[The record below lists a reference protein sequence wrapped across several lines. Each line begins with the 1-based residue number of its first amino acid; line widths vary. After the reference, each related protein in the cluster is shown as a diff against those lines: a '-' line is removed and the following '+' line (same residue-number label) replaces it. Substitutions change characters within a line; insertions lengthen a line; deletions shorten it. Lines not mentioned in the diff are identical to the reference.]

1 MRTEIKDF
9 KKVAVEM
16 TRLLNKDVNITLFV
30 QKYEGDNVLVG
41 CQYFFFCMDVKTF
54 NRNFAEAEKHG
65 RYKNPFV
72 PIYNEESYVI
82 RNKYQEPSY
91 ETLHNTLDEVYRQ
104 YFTDDGEH
112 ELANVERTVI
122 RLNQHLWYDGNKHLD
137 VFKRADG
144 RLVCVNCDYTELVA
158 STPYEN
164 YNIVAIANLEECE
177 VKYQPICY
185 RVHSEEHKYHGALV
199 LPTNT
204 NAKEILKAVLGEK

>member
-16 TRLLNKDVNITLFV
+16 TRLLNKNVNITLFV

-41 CQYFFFCMDVKTF
+41 CQYFFFCMGVKTF
-54 NRNFAEAEKHG
+54 NRNFAEAKKHG
-65 RYKNPFV
+65 GYKNPFV

-91 ETLHNTLDEVYRQ
+91 ETLHNRLDEVYRQ

-112 ELANVERTVI
+112 ELASVERTVI
-122 RLNQHLWYDGNKHLD
+122 RLHQHLWYDDEKYVD

-144 RLVCVNCDYTELVA
+144 NLVCINAKYTDLVA

-164 YNIVAIANLEECE
+164 YNIVAIADLGKCE
-177 VKYQPICY
+177 IQWQPLCY
-185 RVHSEEHKYHGALV
+185 RVHTEEHKYHGAFV